1 MLDNEKELQET
12 IKEYKNADEVKKKI
26 LGTINYMLFIYNY
39 VKLFVLI
46 Y

>member
-26 LGTINYMLFIYNY
+26 LGMINYLYAVY
-39 VKLFVLI
+39 L
-46 Y
+46 